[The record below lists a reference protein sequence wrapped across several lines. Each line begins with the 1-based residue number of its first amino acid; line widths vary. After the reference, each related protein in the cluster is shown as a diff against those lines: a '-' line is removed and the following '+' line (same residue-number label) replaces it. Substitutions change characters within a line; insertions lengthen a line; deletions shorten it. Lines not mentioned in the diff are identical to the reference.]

1 METIKKDFDC
11 VEMKNQIQAK
21 IYEEIKDMNMT
32 ERIAYFHIPPEQDPF
47 RNDTNHSLENGI
59 TENTGIRSTS
69 IAQIFKIDADK

>member
-32 ERIAYFHIPPEQDPF
+32 ERIAYFHIPPAADPF
-47 RNDTNHSLENGI
+47 RKYSEHFPGNVGFGI
-59 TENTGIRSTS
+59 DEMMNN
-69 IAQIFKIDADK
+69 K